1 MNDLKDKTAIVSG
14 GSDGIG
20 LAIARKLSLKG
31 AHVIICA
38 RNEDKLSVAIEKI
51 RHEGGKCEGKV
62 LDVSAAK
69 EYSLMITDIAKKHG
83 LDILVNNAAHVG
95 MGLIKDVNLDE
106 FQKNFRTNVDAPYA
120 GTKAA
125 MLAMSEK
132 GGSIINVSS
141 VNGDRAMVGM
151 SGYGASKAALLHF
164 TRNAAMEGA
173 RLGVRINSVTP
184 GPIMTPATKAWF
196 DSDPNAGAAIADA
209 NPMGRIGTPEEVANV
224 VYFLASDES
233 SYITGASI
241 PVDGGKANELYVPT

>member
-1 MNDLKDKTAIVSG
+1 
-14 GSDGIG
+14 
-20 LAIARKLSLKG
+20 
-31 AHVIICA
+31 
-38 RNEDKLSVAIEKI
+38 
-51 RHEGGKCEGKV
+51 
-62 LDVSAAK
+62 
-69 EYSLMITDIAKKHG
+69 
-83 LDILVNNAAHVG
+83 

-125 MLAMSEK
+125 MVAMSEK

-196 DSDPNAGAAIADA
+196 DSDPNAGTAIANA